1 MSPVSSR
8 RMCRLPA
15 VLSLLL
21 GLSLTLGGCATTGS
35 VSATDESQGA
45 DLACALPT
53 RCVNSLPGSGL
64 LPLRFEGTAPEAIAA
79 LKTTL
84 AAFPEARI
92 EKTGPLSLEAVFTT
106 RLGFQDRVTFRIDTT
121 RQRIDFRSRSL
132 LGLYD
137 LGKNRSRMEAFAER
151 FAQDHPR

>member
-1 MSPVSSR
+1 MNAASSR
-8 RMCRLPA
+8 RVFRLHA

-21 GLSLTLGGCATTGS
+21 GLSLALGGCAATGS

-45 DLACALPT
+45 DLACGLPS

-64 LPLRFEGTAPEAIAA
+64 QPLRFKSTAPEAIAA

-84 AAFPEARI
+84 AGFPEARI
-92 EKTGPLSLEAVFTT
+92 EKTGPLTLEAVFTT
-106 RLGFQDRVTFRIDTT
+106 RLGFQDQVTFRIDVT
-121 RQRIDFRSRSL
+121 RQRIDYRSRSL

-137 LGKNRSRMEAFAER
+137 LGKNRSRMEAFSER